1 VVLVIEDDE
10 STRETTA
17 RILRLEGHSVRTA
30 ADGQEAFAILEQER
44 PSVIFCD
51 LIMPNVDGWEFRRLQ
66 QESPTLASIPF
77 VVVSASLAA
86 DDEAQNLA
94 ADMVLH
100 KPVDIDDII
109 RCAQR
114 YDRGHTNSKGRT

>member
-1 VVLVIEDDE
+1 
-10 STRETTA
+10 
-17 RILRLEGHSVRTA
+17 
-30 ADGQEAFAILEQER
+30 LEQER

-114 YDRGHTNSKGRT
+114 YDRGPIPRVERDQAKRCAALRVRNEAVGAH